1 MQLGSKYLTGCIYMK
16 KNAHRFILT
25 DLLVTNPS
33 KLKKKISNGIYSQIS
48 WSTEESVN

>member
-1 MQLGSKYLTGCIYMK
+1 MYIHE

-25 DLLVTNPS
+25 DPLVMNPS